1 MARRII
7 GITFIV
13 AAIIGLLFSIAG
25 VVLVWVVKDPLTSNI
40 LTTLDLI
47 STTLEATSSGL
58 TIADE
63 TISNAISDVTT
74 LENTIQTAS
83 RAIGDSVPI
92 IEALASL
99 MSESLPDAI
108 EATQTSLV
116 TAEDAARSI
125 ESTLRLVTSIPLL
138 PLESYDPDVSF
149 VKALGDVSS
158 SLDPIPDSMKEM
170 ESSLNKTKG
179 NLTMISAQVSIISRS
194 IGDLKTSLFELQD
207 VLDQY
212 LNVFSTLQ
220 ERIDSIYNNLPT
232 IVNVSAWITTF
243 IFIWL
248 GIAQL
253 GLLTQ
258 GLERVNWPPSKRLS
272 EGEIPD
278 HTNGDTEM
286 ADYLQDVETPP
297 DSVEGVPDQ
306 E

>member
-13 AAIIGLLFSIAG
+13 AAIVGLLFSIAG
-25 VVLVWVVKDPLTSNI
+25 VALVWVVKDPLTTNL

-63 TISNAISDVTT
+63 TISKAISDVTT
-74 LENTIQTAS
+74 IENTIQTAS

-92 IEALASL
+92 IESLASL

-108 EATQTSLV
+108 EATQTGLASV
-116 TAEDAARSI
+116 EDAARTI

-138 PLESYDPDVSF
+138 PLESYDPDVSL
-149 VKALGDVSS
+149 VNALGDVSS
-158 SLDPIPDSMKEM
+158 SLDPIPDSMIEM
-170 ESSLNKTKG
+170 ENSLNTTKG
-179 NLTMISAQVSIISRS
+179 NMTMIAAQANIISRS
-194 IGDLKTSLFELQD
+194 IGDLKTSLYELQL

-258 GLERVNWPPSKRLS
+258 GLERFNWPLSKKLS
-272 EGEIPD
+272 EDEIPD
-278 HTNGDTEM
+278 FTKEESEKD
-286 ADYLQDVETPP
+286 DYLQDVETPP
-297 DSVEGVPDQ
+297 DSGEGDPNQ
-306 E
+306 